1 MAQAADVLSE
11 IGKVDSDFTLLDSMV
26 PEFPSTH
33 STVGSG
39 AWCSLVSWEVEEQ
52 WASTSTAWDLFPH
65 TFYSVFTSVYAMGLL
80 EINFVELAETVEEV
94 HPQHSLQ
101 DYTEISFLYACPK
114 FLILF

>member
-1 MAQAADVLSE
+1 MFDGTRS
-11 IGKVDSDFTLLDSMV
+11 LLDSVV

-39 AWCSLVSWEVEEQ
+39 ACCALVSWEVEEQ
-52 WASTSTAWDLFPH
+52 WVSTSTAWDLFPH
-65 TFYSVFTSVYAMGLL
+65 TFHSVFTSVYAMGLL
-80 EINFVELAETVEEV
+80 EINFVELAETIEVV

-101 DYTEISFLYACPK
+101 DYTEISFPYACPK